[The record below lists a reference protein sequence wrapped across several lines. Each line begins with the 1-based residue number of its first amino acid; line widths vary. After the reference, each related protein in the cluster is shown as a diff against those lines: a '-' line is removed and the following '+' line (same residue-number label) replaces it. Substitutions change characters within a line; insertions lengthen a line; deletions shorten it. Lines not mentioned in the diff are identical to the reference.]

1 MNGTVIKKFL
11 AVRQVIKNSRQY
23 LLPQQIFYRKQSLGA
38 PEQHHLLLVLSDSM
52 FQAVYSRARALSPG
66 FFPSFPP
73 KNALYQLKAKKQA
86 STLRFQMIA
95 IVCIDLVVSGGECFG
110 VL

>member
-1 MNGTVIKKFL
+1 MNGTVIKKF
-11 AVRQVIKNSRQY
+11 ASPNRYFTENSRWVPLNNINY
-23 LLPQQIFYRKQSLGA
+23 YSYFHIACSRKHIVEHAHYSL
-38 PEQHHLLLVLSDSM
+38 
-52 FQAVYSRARALSPG
+52 F

-73 KNALYQLKAKKQA
+73 NTALYYLKAKKQA

-95 IVCIDLVVSGGECFG
+95 IVCIDVVVSGGECFG